1 MSASDQAPPPGAR
14 LSSKERGP
22 LCARSSPQG
31 LVRATLGLL
40 CSALCAALGFFGPAL
55 TGASQAACAATVLRV
70 ADQGDALSMDPHSL
84 NETLQLSVLGN
95 IYESLV
101 LRGKELEMLPGLAT
115 GWTQTAPT
123 RWRFELRRNVKF
135 HDGSPFSAE
144 DVVFSLNRTQAD
156 GSDMKSYT
164 NDIAQVRRVDDFT
177 VEILTKTPFP
187 ILPDVL
193 AGVPIMSKRWCEQN
207 RAERPVDKRK
217 GVENTASFKAN
228 GTGPY
233 RLKSR
238 EPGIRTVLVRNFS
251 YWEPVPGNV
260 DEVVFTPI
268 GNDATRVAALASGEI
283 DLMQPVP
290 VQDTARLSQNPQLKV
305 LAGPELR
312 TIFLGMDQ
320 ARDELLYANV
330 RGRNPF
336 KDRRVRQAFY
346 QAIDIEAIRSRIM
359 RGAATPTALMIGP
372 GVKGFSAALNQRLSY
387 DPDASRQL
395 LVQAG
400 YPNGFE
406 VKMNCPNDR
415 YVNDAEICQAV
426 AGMLA
431 RVGVKINLEAETK
444 ATYFPKILSR
454 NTSFYLLGW
463 TPATYD
469 AHNAM
474 NALMAS
480 PNPQGRGQFNLG
492 AYSNPRFDELT
503 LQVAAETDPHK
514 RDALIEEAFRIHAQ
528 DIGHLPLHQ
537 QALSWGMR
545 RDVSVVQRADN
556 MLMFKWVVIH

>member
-1 MSASDQAPPPGAR
+1 
-14 LSSKERGP
+14 
-22 LCARSSPQG
+22 
-31 LVRATLGLL
+31 
-40 CSALCAALGFFGPAL
+40 
-55 TGASQAACAATVLRV
+55 
-70 ADQGDALSMDPHSL
+70 
-84 NETLQLSVLGN
+84 
-95 IYESLV
+95 
-101 LRGKELEMLPGLAT
+101 
-115 GWTQTAPT
+115 
-123 RWRFELRRNVKF
+123 
-135 HDGSPFSAE
+135 
-144 DVVFSLNRTQAD
+144 
-156 GSDMKSYT
+156 
-164 NDIAQVRRVDDFT
+164 
-177 VEILTKTPFP
+177 
-187 ILPDVL
+187 
-193 AGVPIMSKRWCEQN
+193 
-207 RAERPVDKRK
+207 
-217 GVENTASFKAN
+217 
-228 GTGPY
+228 
-233 RLKSR
+233 
-238 EPGIRTVLVRNFS
+238 
-251 YWEPVPGNV
+251 
-260 DEVVFTPI
+260 
-268 GNDATRVAALASGEI
+268 
-283 DLMQPVP
+283 
-290 VQDTARLSQNPQLKV
+290 
-305 LAGPELR
+305 
-312 TIFLGMDQ
+312 MDQ

-372 GVKGFSAALNQRLSY
+372 GVKGFSAALNQRLPF

-395 LVQAG
+395 LAQAG

-503 LQVAAETDPHK
+503 LQVAAETDPQK
-514 RDALIEEAFRIHAQ
+514 RGALIEEAFRIHAQ